1 MGPAMRMGREE
12 GSVHR
17 GASCARCRELRAAAV
32 DAAVD
37 VGAHRLQPAD
47 VLDRVAATPDE
58 LTRHAG
64 SLDGLLAAA
73 YEDIQREVFELADR
87 AFRQPLPPSM
97 RMEQALTDVVAF
109 LVAHPAA
116 ARFRLIEA
124 RRGGPRLAACHDAA
138 MRAYVE
144 LMMRRLRDDGS
155 PLRYELVAGAISR
168 MLAERVEA
176 GAVETLPDVVPE
188 GLEAAGVFAPPL
200 SGPVPLA

>member
-1 MGPAMRMGREE
+1 MRMGREE

-17 GASCARCRELRAAAV
+17 GASCTRCRELRAAAV
-32 DAAVD
+32 EAAVD
-37 VGAHRLQPAD
+37 VGAHRLEPAD
-47 VLDRVAATPDE
+47 VLDRAAATPDE

-64 SLDGLLAAA
+64 GLDGLLVAA
-73 YEDIQREVFELADR
+73 YTDIQREVFELADR
-87 AFRQPLPPSM
+87 AFRQPLPPCT
-97 RMEQALTDVVAF
+97 RLARALSDVVSWFA
-109 LVAHPAA
+109 AHPTE

-124 RRGGPRLAACHDAA
+124 RRGGCRLAACHDAA

-144 LMMRRLRDDGS
+144 LMMRRLHDDGP
-155 PLRYELVAGAISR
+155 PLRYELVTGALSR

-200 SGPVPLA
+200 SGPR